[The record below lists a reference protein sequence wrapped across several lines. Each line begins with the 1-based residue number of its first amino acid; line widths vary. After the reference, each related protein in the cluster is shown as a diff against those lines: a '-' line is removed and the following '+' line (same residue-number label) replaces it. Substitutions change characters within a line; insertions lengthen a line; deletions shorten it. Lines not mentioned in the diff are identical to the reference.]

1 MTDNLSRA
9 DGARV
14 LADLHALRAIGTYK
28 TGVHKPTFSEPHL
41 RSLAWL
47 VQRLPEAGLTGEIDG
62 IGNILGTSTKA
73 GPKLL
78 AGSHLESQNHAGWLD
93 GPLGVVYAL
102 EAARVINRDP
112 NINGAVEVASWCDE
126 EGHFGHFLGSRSYVG
141 GVTEAD
147 IDAAR
152 DRNSGK
158 SMRDALRDAGLAGR
172 ARARCER
179 GRHIGYLEAHIEQGE
194 TLESSGL
201 KIGVVTSIVGIWQYR
216 ITFTGEQNH
225 AGTTRMAIRRDAG
238 LALARF
244 CVAIDERFPAACG
257 PRTVWTTG
265 RITLDPGA
273 PSIIPG
279 AAEMLFQIRDD
290 DPAVIARLEDLLR
303 SMAAEVDKQGRCSVA
318 VERIRTGTPA
328 LMDASFQQAIEQAGA
343 ACAGGR
349 SLRMPSGAGHDAQV
363 LATVMPAGMLFVPS
377 IGGISHHWTEN
388 TADADIVTGAEVFV
402 DACRKLLRDNENR
415 RPHCGRRSCLSR
427 FRTSRLLSCLP
438 SIADAPGAAIGLR
451 PVAELAVE
459 FHQERNAIG
468 QPPLGARRGQREITR
483 GPRAEHRKRRRATN
497 SADCGERDI
506 RLRIADL
513 IMGIGEFAEQVQLTA
528 IVHGEDL
535 VRPQEMTQ
543 PSRLKIKQLEQKLL

>member
-1 MTDNLSRA
+1 M
-9 DGARV
+9 
-14 LADLHALRAIGTYK
+14 
-28 TGVHKPTFSEPHL
+28 
-41 RSLAWL
+41 
-47 VQRLPEAGLTGEIDG
+47 QRLPDAGLTGEIDG
-62 IGNILGTSTKA
+62 IGNVISTSTKP

-112 NINGAVEVASWCDE
+112 ATRGAVEVAAWCDE

-141 GVTEAD
+141 AVSEAD

-152 DRNSGK
+152 DRSDGRT
-158 SMRDALRDAGLAGR
+158 MREALASAGLAGR
-172 ARARCER
+172 PRLRAEP

-201 KIGVVTSIVGIWQYR
+201 KIGIVTSIVGIWQYR

-225 AGTTRMAIRRDAG
+225 AGTTRMAARRDAG

-244 CVAIDERFPAACG
+244 CVEIDDRFPTACG

-290 DPAVIARLEDLLR
+290 DPAVIVRLEDLLR
-303 SMAAEVDKQGRCSVA
+303 SMAAEVDRKGRCSVA
-318 VERIRTGTPA
+318 VERIRTGEPA
-328 LMDASFQQAIEQAGA
+328 RMDASFQDAIEA
-343 ACAGGR
+343 ASIAVAGGK
-349 SLRMPSGAGHDAQV
+349 SLRMPSGAGHDAQT
-363 LATVMPAGMLFVPS
+363 LATIMPSGMLFVPS

-402 DACRKLLRDNENR
+402 EACR
-415 RPHCGRRSCLSR
+415 
-427 FRTSRLLSCLP
+427 RLL
-438 SIADAPGAAIGLR
+438 
-451 PVAELAVE
+451 
-459 FHQERNAIG
+459 
-468 QPPLGARRGQREITR
+468 AR
-483 GPRAEHRKRRRATN
+483 
-497 SADCGERDI
+497 
-506 RLRIADL
+506 
-513 IMGIGEFAEQVQLTA
+513 
-528 IVHGEDL
+528 
-535 VRPQEMTQ
+535 
-543 PSRLKIKQLEQKLL
+543 

>member
-1 MTDNLSRA
+1 VLHPMIDHLSRV
-9 DGARV
+9 DGTRV
-14 LADLHALRAIGTYK
+14 LSDLHALRAIGAYK
-28 TGVHKPTFSEPHL
+28 TGVHKPTFSEPHI
-41 RSLAWL
+41 RSLQWL

-62 IGNILGTSTKA
+62 IGNVLGTSTKP

-112 NINGAVEVASWCDE
+112 TTSGAVEVASWCDE

-141 GVTEAD
+141 GVTDAD
-147 IDAAR
+147 IDAAC
-152 DRNSGK
+152 DRNSGM

-201 KIGVVTSIVGIWQYR
+201 SIGIVTSIVGIWQYR
-216 ITFTGEQNH
+216 ISFTGEQNH
-225 AGTTRMAIRRDAG
+225 AGTTRMAVRKDAG

-244 CVAIDERFPAACG
+244 CVDIDTRFPAACG

-265 RITLDPGA
+265 RITLEPGA

-279 AAEMLFQIRDD
+279 AAGMLFQIRDD

-303 SMAAEVDKQGRCSVA
+303 DMAAEVDKQGRCTAA
-318 VERIRTGTPA
+318 VERIRTGAPA
-328 LMDASFQQAIEQAGA
+328 LMDVSFQQAIEQASA

-349 SLRMPSGAGHDAQV
+349 SLRMPSGAGHDAQI

-377 IGGISHHWTEN
+377 IGGVSHHWTEN

-402 DACRKLLRDNENR
+402 EACRKLL
-415 RPHCGRRSCLSR
+415 
-427 FRTSRLLSCLP
+427 
-438 SIADAPGAAIGLR
+438 
-451 PVAELAVE
+451 
-459 FHQERNAIG
+459 
-468 QPPLGARRGQREITR
+468 TR
-483 GPRAEHRKRRRATN
+483 
-497 SADCGERDI
+497 
-506 RLRIADL
+506 
-513 IMGIGEFAEQVQLTA
+513 
-528 IVHGEDL
+528 
-535 VRPQEMTQ
+535 
-543 PSRLKIKQLEQKLL
+543 

>member
-1 MTDNLSRA
+1 MNKLLPRA

-14 LADLHALRAIGTYK
+14 LADLHALRAMGTYK

-41 RSLAWL
+41 LSLQWL
-47 VQRLPEAGLTGEIDG
+47 VERLSEAGLTGEIDG
-62 IGNILGTSTKA
+62 IGNVLGTSTKP

-112 NINGAVEVASWCDE
+112 STRGAVEVAAWCDE

-141 GVTEAD
+141 AVSEAD

-152 DRNSGK
+152 DRNDGRT
-158 SMRDALRDAGLAGR
+158 MREALASAGLAGR
-172 ARARCER
+172 PRLQAER
-179 GRHIGYLEAHIEQGE
+179 GRHIGYLEAHIEQGD

-201 KIGVVTSIVGIWQYR
+201 KIGIVTSIVGIWQYR
-216 ITFTGEQNH
+216 ITFKGEQNH

-238 LALARF
+238 LALTRF
-244 CVAIDERFPAACG
+244 CVAIDDRFPAACG

-290 DPAVIARLEDLLR
+290 NPAVIARLEDLLR
-303 SMAAEVDKQGRCSVA
+303 SMAAEVDSQGRCSVT
-318 VERIRTGTPA
+318 VERIRTGAPA
-328 LMDASFQQAIEQAGA
+328 RMDASFQDAIEAAGA
-343 ACAGGR
+343 AYAGGK
-349 SLRMPSGAGHDAQV
+349 SLRMPSGAGHDAQT
-363 LATVMPAGMLFVPS
+363 LATIMPSGMLFVPS

-402 DACRKLLRDNENR
+402 EACR
-415 RPHCGRRSCLSR
+415 
-427 FRTSRLLSCLP
+427 RLL
-438 SIADAPGAAIGLR
+438 
-451 PVAELAVE
+451 
-459 FHQERNAIG
+459 
-468 QPPLGARRGQREITR
+468 AR
-483 GPRAEHRKRRRATN
+483 
-497 SADCGERDI
+497 
-506 RLRIADL
+506 
-513 IMGIGEFAEQVQLTA
+513 
-528 IVHGEDL
+528 
-535 VRPQEMTQ
+535 
-543 PSRLKIKQLEQKLL
+543 